1 VEAFTPR
8 IAFSGPL
15 VSQKLKFFQSFEYRY
30 VRTPIENL
38 PPLKR
43 DTGLESFDSLSQD
56 DWDIDD
62 QNHLT
67 TTLSLFPQKLRF
79 VGLNTFNP
87 QEATPNF
94 KQRGFLV
101 AVDERR
107 IINESVLESSF
118 SIKQFD
124 ADVFPSSGTEPM
136 NLAPDVNFGNF
147 FNTQARSSKRY
158 QAQELYSFRAPR
170 FAGEHFM
177 KLGGGISYM

>member
-1 VEAFTPR
+1 MRPSTANSPEQSRRLKHAPDQRSSTFRVTVFYQGSVVGVQAFTPR
-8 IAFSGPL
+8 VAFSGPL
-15 VSQKLKFFQSFEYRY
+15 VKDKLKFFQSFEYRF

-43 DTGLESFDSLSQD
+43 DTGLESFDSLSQV

-62 QNHLT
+62 RNHLT
-67 TTLSLFPQKLRF
+67 TTFSLFPQKLRF

-87 QEATPNF
+87 QEVTPNF

-101 AVDERR
+101 AVNERR
-107 IINESVLESSF
+107 IINSKSVLESSF

-136 NLAPDVNFGNF
+136 NLAPDAN
-147 FNTQARSSKRY
+147 
-158 QAQELYSFRAPR
+158 
-170 FAGEHFM
+170 
-177 KLGGGISYM
+177 